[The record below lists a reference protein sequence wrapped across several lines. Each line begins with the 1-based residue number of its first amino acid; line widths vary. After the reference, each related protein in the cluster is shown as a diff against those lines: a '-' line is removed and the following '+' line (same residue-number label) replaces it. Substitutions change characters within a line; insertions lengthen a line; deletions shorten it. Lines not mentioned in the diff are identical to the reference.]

1 LTTVM
6 VALMLAFNRRRTA
19 PHLRVF
25 FDLGTLGYAL
35 PGSVLAVGLM
45 LCFVLL
51 DREVIAPLQGALGL
65 VSAPV
70 LLGSVGAL
78 VVAYCIRFLAV
89 ASGPLQAS
97 LERIGDNIPE
107 AAASLGAKRWR
118 LLRHIYLPMLR
129 PGLLTAAV
137 LVLVDVM
144 KEMPATLLLR
154 PFGWDTLAVRVY
166 EMTSE
171 GEWQRA
177 ALPALTLVVVGLVPV
192 VLALRQ
198 SSAGR

>member
-1 LTTVM
+1 
-6 VALMLAFNRRRTA
+6 
-19 PHLRVF
+19 
-25 FDLGTLGYAL
+25 
-35 PGSVLAVGLM
+35 
-45 LCFVLL
+45 
-51 DREVIAPLQGALGL
+51 
-65 VSAPV
+65 
-70 LLGSVGAL
+70 
-78 VVAYCIRFLAV
+78 
-89 ASGPLQAS
+89 
-97 LERIGDNIPE
+97 
-107 AAASLGAKRWR
+107 
-118 LLRHIYLPMLR
+118 MLR